1 VASCSGASRSHRGL
15 TIASF
20 SVLPSRLRHWVNALW
35 GSTVQVPRD
44 GPTVHARMLT
54 AIAGA
59 CRDHQQLRLDY
70 RDHGGSDSI
79 RTVKPHRLVCWV
91 AAGAC
96 WRGTSTGGLADLP
109 RRPARARTPTGPRFT
124 AQDLPDGGVAAH
136 VTRGVVRGRR
146 YRARMTCTHRPRR
159 SPSGYRPQSGC
170 WKRWMSARAC
180 WTPAPTPSTRSLST
194 WAARGRFRS
203 QRTSRPCRLH
213 PQAGRPIHA
222 RNAMTR

>member
-1 VASCSGASRSHRGL
+1 MASCSGPAGLIEGL

-35 GSTVQVPRD
+35 SSTVQVPRD

-79 RTVKPHRLVCWV
+79 RTVKPHRLVCWGRRWCLL
-91 AAGAC
+91 AWDTDRQD
-96 WRGTSTGGLADLP
+96 WRTFRVDRLKPAH
-109 RRPARARTPTGPRFT
+109 RPARGSPPATCPTATSPPTSRGACGPRE
-124 AQDLPDGGVAAH
+124 AVSGPDDH
-136 VTRGVVRGRR
+136 
-146 YRARMTCTHRPRR
+146 THRPRR
-159 SPSGYRPQSGC
+159 SPSRYRPQWGC

-194 WAARGRFRS
+194 WDVGVDFEVSEPPDLVDYIRKLADRYR
-203 QRTSRPCRLH
+203 
-213 PQAGRPIHA
+213 HA
-222 RNAMTR
+222 TR